1 MWALRVEILLVVR
14 LLVDQLISLGALAHQ
29 QMQQLAF
36 VAVLHYTNCCAVR
49 ILCVEHT
56 LACRDMAELQN

>member
-49 ILCVEHT
+49 ILCVKHT